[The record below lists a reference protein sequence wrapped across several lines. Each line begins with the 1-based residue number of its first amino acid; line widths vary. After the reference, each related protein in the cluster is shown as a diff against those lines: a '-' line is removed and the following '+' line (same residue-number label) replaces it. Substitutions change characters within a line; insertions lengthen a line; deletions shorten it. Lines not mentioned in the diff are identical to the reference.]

1 MFLNKNDAFTVQV
14 RDILQFLTRA
24 CLIASGVGLIIT
36 LIRIKYLTGLK
47 GEEKEKAIA
56 KYNKD
61 IKLYEKKKAEL
72 KSYNESIEQFMIN
85 REKEILKELDSII
98 E

>member
-1 MFLNKNDAFTVQV
+1 M
-14 RDILQFLTRA
+14 
-24 CLIASGVGLIIT
+24 
-36 LIRIKYLTGLK
+36 K